1 MNARTDSFERVA
13 PPVSTESVRR
23 RMRLFLAAGFAL
35 ACICTFLVATSHAA
49 AAGCFASPHSC
60 GYPDSTNTGV
70 PAGTTLTPSASK
82 TVTTNGTVINGAE
95 ITGTVT
101 VAADNVTIKNSKII
115 RTSGGSGTYGVILN
129 NGADNFTIEHSEV
142 VGPASETAGL
152 QSAVWN
158 HYGNPGV
165 VARYD
170 YFHKCADC
178 WEGPG
183 IFENDFMV
191 VDAAYTGSHDEDIY
205 VCGAAIQVEHST
217 LFNTHHQTA
226 AVFGD
231 TASCGGNTFDI
242 SNSLLAGGGYTLYP
256 QGNASSSMGTMNITN
271 NRFARCISGTVYDSS
286 TGGTY
291 CNSRTGDSAGY
302 YPYGGFY
309 GLAAYYFTGGSNVW
323 TGNVWDDNSK
333 PICPTGNEG
342 CGTVTPPPTETPV
355 ETPTEPPAEEPPAE
369 EPPVEEPTTE
379 PPVETPTEGPK
390 EEHPTGG
397 GGHPVT
403 ETLEA
408 ILNVPSQ
415 VLSDAPTVLDGTESI
430 GKSLNCKWTIST
442 GKETDS
448 LSGCLVVYSF
458 ESPGTSTIKLTVRS
472 TGGASDTSRQAV
484 TVLPAAGT
492 GAPGSGTGT
501 GTGTPSKPGQTTGS
515 GAGSGNG
522 GWLGGLST
530 APGSTIAGATAYAVG
545 ARNAWYAPARVRR
558 DSQIPLVAA
567 VNESTA
573 RCTWRISMTAGER
586 KAETRN
592 DCSTSL
598 LAPARGAVSIRLTI
612 EAGDATVTS
621 VRRTITVSNSVGP
634 LAAARRA

>member
-1 MNARTDSFERVA
+1 MNARIERFERDVI
-13 PPVSTESVRR
+13 PVSTESVRHR
-23 RMRLFLAAGFAL
+23 ARSFLAAGIAL
-35 ACICTFLVATSHAA
+35 TCICLFFTFTSHAA

-60 GYPDSTNTGV
+60 GYPDATNTGV
-70 PAGTTLTPSASK
+70 PAGTTLTPSTSK
-82 TVTTNGTVINGAE
+82 TVTTNGTVISGAE

-183 IFENDFMV
+183 VFENDFMV

-205 VCGAAIQVEHST
+205 VCGAAIHVEHST

-256 QGNASSSMGTMNITN
+256 QGNASSSTGTMNITN
-271 NRFARCISGTVYDSS
+271 NRFARCISGSVYDSS

-291 CNSRTGDSAGY
+291 CNSRTGDSSGY
-302 YPYGGFY
+302 YPFGGFY

-323 TGNVWDDNSK
+323 TGNVWDDNSR

-342 CGTVTPPPTETPV
+342 CGTVTPPPTETPAEEPPV
-355 ETPTEPPAEEPPAE
+355 ETPAEEPPVE

-379 PPVETPTEGPK
+379 PPVETPK
-390 EEHPTGG
+390 EEHPG

-408 ILNVPSQ
+408 ILNVPSE
-415 VLSDAPTVLDGTESI
+415 VLSDAPTVLDGTESV
-430 GKSLNCKWTIST
+430 GKSLSCRWTIST

-458 ESPGTSTIKLTVRS
+458 ESPGTSTIKLTVHS
-472 TGGASDTSRQAV
+472 SGGASDTSRQAV
-484 TVLPAAGT
+484 TVLPPAATGT
-492 GAPGSGTGT
+492 PGTPGTGT
-501 GTGTPSKPGQTTGS
+501 GTTSKPGQTTGS
-515 GAGSGNG
+515 GSSGSGDG
-522 GWLGGLST
+522 GWLGGLAT
-530 APGSTIAGATAYAVG
+530 GPGSTIAGATAYAVG
-545 ARNAWYAPARVRR
+545 ARHAWDAPARVHR

-567 VNESTA
+567 VDESTA

-586 KAETRN
+586 KTETLN

-612 EAGDATVTS
+612 EAGDGSVTS
-621 VRRTITVSNSVGP
+621 VRRTINVSNSVGP
-634 LAAARRA
+634 LAAGRRA